1 MTEIDAADIKEI
13 RMSYGRCIA
22 ISDFFDQFYD
32 RFLISHPD
40 IRKKFENTDFV
51 KQKDLIKHGVNM
63 IIGYADNN
71 PIAIRVLTRIRD
83 SHSRENLNIDPH
95 YYRYWAESLIK
106 TISAND
112 TRLDDSLIDVWRKVL
127 AKGIDFISSG
137 YLVATT
143 A

>member
-1 MTEIDAADIKEI
+1 VTDIDAADIKEI

-63 IIGYADNN
+63 MIGFADNN

-83 SHSRENLNIDPH
+83 SHRRDNLNIDPH
-95 YYRYWAESLIK
+95 YYRYWLDSLLK
-106 TISAND
+106 TISEND
-112 TRLDDSLIDVWRKVL
+112 SKLDKNLTEVWRKVL
-127 AKGIDFISSG
+127 AKGIEFISSG
-137 YLVATT
+137 YLVTKT